1 MLVGAACSI
10 YLLSVLCPGEEERS
24 SGSFSFPRG
33 EASGLRNALCCFPS
47 CPQGPVSPR
56 GAVALGAPLYGQP
69 LCCWSGLPGAGYEAL
84 PTSSE
89 VTPSPCP
96 ASFVLVWQKKG
107 AYVVTRSEENV
118 QNCSCSVSLCSS
130 EFGRKLSVGGEQTL
144 GDTFR

>member
-1 MLVGAACSI
+1 MLVGAAGSI
-10 YLLSVLCPGEEERS
+10 YLLSVLCPGEEEILWELSLSQERS
-24 SGSFSFPRG
+24 LGLEERPLLFP
-33 EASGLRNALCCFPS
+33 F

-56 GAVALGAPLYGQP
+56 GAVALSAPLYGQP

-107 AYVVTRSEENV
+107 AHVVTRSEENV
-118 QNCSCSVSLCSS
+118 QSCSCSVSLCSL
-130 EFGRKLSVGGEQTL
+130 EFGRTLSVGGEQAL